1 MRALALLTALA
12 LAVPAALPAAA
23 QTAPSRDADGFT
35 TLVLSESAQRDVR
48 RDRVR
53 VSLRAEEVGAD
64 PAAVQAAINRRMT
77 AALERARGV
86 ATVRVETG
94 GYWVGEERR
103 EGAPARWR
111 GNQTL
116 TLVATDPAPA
126 LALAGELQQAGM
138 LAAGIGWDLTPDA
151 QRKVEDELVTEALAR
166 LRARADMVAR
176 EMNLVVARIG
186 RMWVGDAATD
196 RPMPMARGAP
206 MAMSAAAALPV
217 AEAGDQTVRVAVRAE
232 ILLRAK

>member
-1 MRALALLTALA
+1 MRVLALLTALL
-12 LAVPAALPAAA
+12 LAPPLAA
-23 QTAPSRDADGFT
+23 QTPSSRDADGFT
-35 TLVLSESAQRDVR
+35 TLVLSESAQRDMR

-53 VSLRAEEVGAD
+53 VTLRAEEVGGD

-77 AALERARGV
+77 AALDRARAVPGL
-86 ATVRVETG
+86 RVETG

-103 EGAPARWR
+103 ENAPVRWR
-111 GNQTL
+111 GNQTM
-116 TLVATDPAPA
+116 TLVASDPAPA

-138 LAAGIGWDLTPDA
+138 LAAGVGWELTPEA
-151 QRKVEDELVTEALAR
+151 LRKVEDELVGEALAR
-166 LRARADMVAR
+166 LRARAEMVAR
-176 EMNLVVARIG
+176 EMNLVVVRTG

-206 MAMSAAAALPV
+206 MAMAAAVPPIA
-217 AEAGDQTVRVAVRAE
+217 AEAGEQTVRVAVRAE

>member
-1 MRALALLTALA
+1 MMRVIAVLTVLAL
-12 LAVPAALPAAA
+12 ALPAAA
-23 QTAPSRDADGFT
+23 QAQARDADGFT

-53 VSLRAEEVGAD
+53 VSLRAEEVGGD

-77 AALERARGV
+77 AALERARAV
-86 ATVRVETG
+86 AALRVETG

-103 EGAPARWR
+103 EGAPVRWR
-111 GNQTL
+111 GNQTM

-126 LALAGELQQAGM
+126 LALSGELQQAGM
-138 LAAGIGWDLTPDA
+138 LAAGIEWDLTRDA
-151 QRKVEDELVTEALAR
+151 QRKVEDELVSEALAR
-166 LRARADMVAR
+166 LRTRADMVAS
-176 EMNLVVARIG
+176 EMNLVVARFG

-196 RPMPMARGAP
+196 RPMPMARGA
-206 MAMSAAAALPV
+206 MAMSAASAPPV
-217 AEAGDQTVRVAVRAE
+217 AAEAGDQTVRVAVRAE